1 MKKIPARTTHKTA
14 AAAYTRTVHKRRS
27 FRWITKK
34 SCNSNIQCTVNSC
47 AYHNPQ
53 NYCSLS
59 QIKVGCT
66 DASPCNCR
74 ETECASFEL
83 K

>member
-1 MKKIPARTTHKTA
+1 MDN
-14 AAAYTRTVHKRRS
+14 
-27 FRWITKK
+27 KK
-34 SCNSNIQCTVNSC
+34 SCNSNIQCTVYSC

>member
-1 MKKIPARTTHKTA
+1 MDN
-14 AAAYTRTVHKRRS
+14 
-27 FRWITKK
+27 KK

-53 NYCSLS
+53 NY

>member
-27 FRWITKK
+27 FRWITKRAAIPIF
-34 SCNSNIQCTVNSC
+34 SVLFNSC

-74 ETECASFEL
+74 ETSVPPL
-83 K
+83 S

>member
-1 MKKIPARTTHKTA
+1 MAH
-14 AAAYTRTVHKRRS
+14 
-27 FRWITKK
+27 KK

>member
-1 MKKIPARTTHKTA
+1 MDN
-14 AAAYTRTVHKRRS
+14 
-27 FRWITKK
+27 KK

-66 DASPCNCR
+66 DASLWGWAAIW
-74 ETECASFEL
+74 TSASL
-83 K
+83 TL

>member
-1 MKKIPARTTHKTA
+1 MKKIPVRTTHKTA
-14 AAAYTRTVHKRRS
+14 AAAYTRTVH
-27 FRWITKK
+27 KK

>member
-1 MKKIPARTTHKTA
+1 MDN
-14 AAAYTRTVHKRRS
+14 
-27 FRWITKK
+27 KK

-66 DASPCNCR
+66 DASPSNGR
-74 ETECASFEL
+74 ETECASVEL
-83 K
+83 KSGRRKSPAPHI

>member
-1 MKKIPARTTHKTA
+1 MDN
-14 AAAYTRTVHKRRS
+14 
-27 FRWITKK
+27 KK

-59 QIKVGCT
+59 QVKVGCT
-66 DASPCNCR
+66 ERLPLQLSGDRVC
-74 ETECASFEL
+74 L
-83 K
+83 L

>member
-1 MKKIPARTTHKTA
+1 MDN
-14 AAAYTRTVHKRRS
+14 
-27 FRWITKK
+27 KK

-66 DASPCNCR
+66 DASPAIVGR
-74 ETECASFEL
+74 PSVPPL
-83 K
+83 S

>member
-1 MKKIPARTTHKTA
+1 MDN
-14 AAAYTRTVHKRRS
+14 
-27 FRWITKK
+27 KK

-59 QIKVGCT
+59 QIKVAAPTPPPAIVGRP
-66 DASPCNCR
+66 SVPPL
-74 ETECASFEL
+74 S
-83 K
+83 